1 MLIVYLDEFGH
12 VGPYISPKHKK
23 YHENPVFGYGGFVI
37 PEVEVRRFGGYFE
50 HIKERLLAEEI
61 RAANVHPRRWEKK
74 GASLLTTKNYN
85 KYGSEMIPALKRI
98 SRELKRSRGNVFF
111 FGQEKSLGPV
121 SISCESTQEREKHCL
136 IQTIKRVGSIGASKD
151 DEIMVIMDATEA
163 DNRTRAVSTLGSTIF
178 SRHADKDLS
187 RVVDIPLQADSHL
200 YGTVQFADWICA
212 LLGRLCQYHFSES
225 REFSW
230 SVDLANYMFNSEIFT
245 PNSFIW
251 TNEHGN
257 FKLSPQKML
266 QAEPYWEKRIL
277 AREKNKTKRQENKT
291 MMSSVMEA
299 CSPEFKERY
308 FLS

>member
-111 FGQEKSLGPV
+111 L
-121 SISCESTQEREKHCL
+121 
-136 IQTIKRVGSIGASKD
+136 
-151 DEIMVIMDATEA
+151 
-163 DNRTRAVSTLGSTIF
+163 
-178 SRHADKDLS
+178 
-187 RVVDIPLQADSHL
+187 
-200 YGTVQFADWICA
+200 W
-212 LLGRLCQYHFSES
+212 
-225 REFSW
+225 
-230 SVDLANYMFNSEIFT
+230 
-245 PNSFIW
+245 
-251 TNEHGN
+251 
-257 FKLSPQKML
+257 
-266 QAEPYWEKRIL
+266 
-277 AREKNKTKRQENKT
+277 AREATR
-291 MMSSVMEA
+291 SSEHQLRIDSGA
-299 CSPEFKERY
+299 RKALFDSNY
-308 FLS
+308 